1 MADVASALSAP
12 LTPSLYPIQVTHLH
26 RSPVQHYAEHRTYSW
41 YVDVDDLPR
50 LPRWLRPFAR
60 FEAVDHFEG
69 AAGDTLRQR
78 VDAFLGR
85 HGVSLPGGR
94 ITALLMPRVLG
105 RAFNPLSFY
114 WCHDS
119 DGELRCVIA
128 EVQTING
135 ERHAYLLPP
144 AQDEA
149 ATVTGAAANAPFA
162 GADGYYLVR
171 APRPERT
178 LDLAV
183 SLHRDNRV
191 GMVATWRG
199 RRRRVTVGR
208 IVMLQL
214 TAPLAPQAA
223 ELGMRFQAVMLR
235 LRGASQE
242 RSRLAMAAEQTPE
255 PTPARRAPAGWTA
268 KSPSWATQ

>member
-1 MADVASALSAP
+1 MADVASALTAP

-50 LPRWLRPFAR
+50 LPGWLRPFAR
-60 FEAVDHFEG
+60 FEASDHFDG
-69 AAGDTLRQR
+69 AAGDTLRER

-114 WCHDS
+114 WCHDAE
-119 DGELRCVIA
+119 GELRCVIA
-128 EVQTING
+128 EVQTITG

-149 ATVTGAAANAPFA
+149 ATVTNAVAHAPFA
-162 GADGYYLVR
+162 GTDGYYLVR
-171 APRPERT
+171 APRPEQT

-183 SLHRDNRV
+183 SLHRDNHV

-235 LRGASQE
+235 LRGVSQE
-242 RSRLAMAAEQTPE
+242 RRRLAVPAEHAPE
-255 PTPARRAPAGWTA
+255 SAPARRAPVGWTA
-268 KSPSWATQ
+268 KSRSWATQ

>member
-162 GADGYYLVR
+162 DADGYYLVR

-183 SLHRDNRV
+183 SLHRDNHV